1 MTPRTACVRG
11 ILAIRPIL
19 SELPGLRYGIAAG
32 GAKADHRHRREGDS
46 TMLHDVIFVLLTALL
61 SSIVTWGLAYVLYRQ
76 RLEAEL
82 DRRLAQIQAEFEER
96 VKSGVRAAALELLPD
111 LREQVKLGFIDAM
124 TQSRAAGLV
133 EDTAK
138 VFSAGAGLGAGLFE
152 TGVNALLGLTKS
164 PKR

>member
-1 MTPRTACVRG
+1 
-11 ILAIRPIL
+11 
-19 SELPGLRYGIAAG
+19 
-32 GAKADHRHRREGDS
+32 
-46 TMLHDVIFVLLTALL
+46 MLHDVIFVLLTALL

>member
-1 MTPRTACVRG
+1 M
-11 ILAIRPIL
+11 
-19 SELPGLRYGIAAG
+19 AAG
-32 GAKADHRHRREGDS
+32 HGQVDNRQRQEGDS
-46 TMLHDVIFVLLTALL
+46 AMLHDVIFTLLTALL
-61 SSIVTWGLAYVLYRQ
+61 SSVITWGLAYLFYRRRLEKMMDQ
-76 RLEAEL
+76 RLGT
-82 DRRLAQIQAEFEER
+82 IQVEFEAR
-96 VKSGVRAAALELLPD
+96 VKSGVQAAALELLPD